1 MAKPNFSID
10 LGILANPTLSNPSQF
25 VAPFNILPDVIYTN
39 PTAGRLTSLQFKP
52 QSTAYPTYQGNPTL
66 SSTNFATV
74 SPFTYT
80 FNVPFTSETVTYR
93 PTDAYKFIVND
104 NNGSMWKSLPTEAT
118 NITLSTI
125 VANAANFGVGIA
137 AGIVGIPQVAQ
148 SGQQLLSLSNVSSIS
163 NRYATLELQQLKPL
177 PGVKYADFRQ
187 RRVFGNATAATLIR
201 LDGAAAALRS
211 RNGRTAVYAAATAN
225 PYGGAYAVFNLNG
238 AGPTGFGWGS
248 QDDPYAIR
256 NDFTLRSHVAT
267 RWAVNPATD
276 GVETTR
282 GKWAPLK
289 ANAPEKYVPFRGD
302 RVNVIDF
309 GKREQKNAYL
319 WNPQLVI
326 SKESKTQDFIK
337 FYLTGPSI
345 LPKNKGIVED
355 DIIVFRATIGSLS
368 DSFAANWS
376 PVTMLGRAD
385 ANQHY
390 GGYSRDVSLDFI
402 VYATDRDELKPIWR
416 KLNALAGYT
425 APIYNNDFSLGAPW
439 MRITIGDLFRQQPVV
454 LTSLSYTLV
463 DGDTTWEINIEDDPE
478 MMQVP
483 HKVSV
488 SCQFTYIG
496 NELPQHGGRFYSLA
510 KQYDETNAK
519 PLRGNDNWLSDFNDN
534 SDAIPIPRRSERI
547 RGKSR
552 QESPTTT
559 TELNTNQAESL
570 IGPQPQPAEEQT
582 PTFNGPFLLP

>member
-1 MAKPNFSID
+1 MARPNLPVN
-10 LGILANPTLSNPSQF
+10 LGILSNPTLLTPTQF

-39 PTAGRLTSLQFKP
+39 PTAGRLNSLQFRP
-52 QSTAYPTYQGNPTL
+52 SSTAYPTYQGNPTL

-80 FNVPFTSETVTYR
+80 VNIPFTSETVTIR
-93 PTDAYKFIVND
+93 PTDAYKFTVND
-104 NNGSMWKSLPTEAT
+104 NNGAMWKTSPAPAT
-118 NITLSTI
+118 NISLSTI
-125 VANAANFGVGIA
+125 IANVANTGVGVA
-137 AGIVGIPQVAQ
+137 SGIVGIPQVAQ
-148 SGQQLLSLSNVSSIS
+148 SGQQLLSLSNTSAIS

-187 RRVFGNATAATLIR
+187 RRVFGNTTAATLLR
-201 LDGAAAALRS
+201 LDGTSAALRS
-211 RNGRTAVYAAATAN
+211 RNGRTAIFAAATAN
-225 PYGGAYAVFNLNG
+225 PYGGAYSVFNLDG
-238 AGPTGFGWGS
+238 AGLTGYGWGNH
-248 QDDPYAIR
+248 DDPYAIR

-267 RWAVNPATD
+267 RWV
-276 GVETTR
+276 TT
-282 GKWAPLK
+282 GTESTVGSWQPLK
-289 ANAPEKYVPFRGD
+289 FNAPEKYIPFRGD

-309 GKREQKNAYL
+309 GKRVQKNAYV

-326 SKESKTQDFIK
+326 TKEGKTQDFIK
-337 FYLTGPSI
+337 FYLTGPAI
-345 LPKNKGIVED
+345 LPSGAGED
-355 DIIVFRATIGSLS
+355 DIIVFRATLGSLS
-368 DSFAANWS
+368 DSFAANWT

-390 GGYSRDVSLDFI
+390 GGYSRDVSLDFV

-425 APIYNNDFSLGAPW
+425 APIYNNNFSLGAPW

-510 KQYDETNAK
+510 KQYDEKAL
-519 PLRGNDNWLSDFNDN
+519 PLRGNDNWLSGFNDN
-534 SDAIPIPRRSERI
+534 SDAIPIPRKSEVI
-547 RGKSR
+547 KGTST
-552 QESPTTT
+552 QTEPTTT
-559 TELNTNQAESL
+559 KELKPEEETTFSLFMNNDAIPEPTEF
-570 IGPQPQPAEEQT
+570 GPQ
-582 PTFNGPFLLP
+582 LPINP

>member
-1 MAKPNFSID
+1 MARQDINEYGNTFGPNLPINFIS
-10 LGILANPTLSNPSQF
+10 NPTFQAPSQF

-39 PTAGRLTSLQFKP
+39 PTAGRLNSLQFRP
-52 QSTAYPTYQGNPTL
+52 SSTAYPTYQGNPTL

-80 FNVPFTSETVTYR
+80 VNVPFTSETVTIR
-93 PTDAYKFIVND
+93 PTDAYKFTVND
-104 NNGSMWKSLPTEAT
+104 NNGAMWKTSPAPAT
-118 NITLSTI
+118 NISLSTI
-125 VANAANFGVGIA
+125 IANVANTGVGVVS
-137 AGIVGIPQVAQ
+137 GLVGIPQVAQ
-148 SGQQLLSLSNVSSIS
+148 SGQQLLSLSNASSLS

-201 LDGAAAALRS
+201 LDGAAAAIRS
-211 RNGRTAVYAAATAN
+211 RNGRTAIYAAATAN
-225 PYGGAYAVFNLNG
+225 PYGGAYAVFNLDG
-238 AGPTGFGWGS
+238 VGTTGFGWGNH
-248 QDDPYAIR
+248 DDPYAIR
-256 NDFTLRSHVAT
+256 NDFTLRSHVTT
-267 RWAVNPATD
+267 RW
-276 GVETTR
+276 TTEGADTSR
-282 GKWAPLK
+282 GRWTPLTSK
-289 ANAPEKYVPFRGD
+289 APERYVPFRGD

-309 GKREQKNAYL
+309 GKRVQKNAYL
-319 WNPQLVI
+319 WNPTTIGKNEKSPKQNL
-326 SKESKTQDFIK
+326 TQDFIK
-337 FYLTGPSI
+337 FYLTGPAI
-345 LPKNKGIVED
+345 LPSGAGED
-355 DIIVFRATIGSLS
+355 DVIVFRATLGSLS

-390 GGYSRDVSLDFI
+390 GGYSRDVSLDFV

-439 MRITIGDLFRQQPVV
+439 MRITVGDLFRQQPVV

-510 KQYDETNAK
+510 KQFDSGSAI
-519 PLRGNDNWLSDFNDN
+519 RGSDNWLSDFKDN
-534 SDAIPIPRRSERI
+534 SDALPPETKEVFSY
-547 RGKSR
+547 KSL
-552 QESPTTT
+552 QENP
-559 TELNTNQAESL
+559 NQQPTNQQTSNESAEGL
-570 IGPQPQPAEEQT
+570 G
-582 PTFNGPFLLP
+582 L